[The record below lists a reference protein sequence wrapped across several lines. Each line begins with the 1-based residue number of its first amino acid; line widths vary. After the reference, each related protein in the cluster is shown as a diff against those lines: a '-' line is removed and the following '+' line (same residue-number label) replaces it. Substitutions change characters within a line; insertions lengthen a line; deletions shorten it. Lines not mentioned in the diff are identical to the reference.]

1 MELNVPYLLPDHYYS
16 KFQQKIKTKTNKQK
30 TKTNKNKTKTNKN
43 KQKQNKNKQTTKKQQ
58 INETNQKKT

>member
-30 TKTNKNKTKTNKN
+30 TKTNKNKTKTNKQLKN
-43 KQKQNKNKQTTKKQQ
+43 NKSIKQTKEKHKQKTVVLKL
-58 INETNQKKT
+58 

>member
-30 TKTNKNKTKTNKN
+30 TKTNKNKTKTNKQTKT
-43 KQKQNKNKQTTKKQQ
+43 KQKQ
-58 INETNQKKT
+58 TNN

>member
-30 TKTNKNKTKTNKN
+30 TKNKTKTNKQKTN
-43 KQKQNKNKQTTKKQQ
+43 KQKQNKNKQTT
-58 INETNQKKT
+58 TNQWNKPKKKT

>member
-30 TKTNKNKTKTNKN
+30 TKNKTKTNKQKTN
-43 KQKQNKNKQTTKKQQ
+43 KQKQNKNKQTT
-58 INETNQKKT
+58 TNQ